1 MSLSAGFSSSRC
13 LATYSLAACLF
24 HQTAN
29 STTPKTKQYSS
40 CYSTQV
46 KATKIKTFILKICN
60 LEKRP
65 PVLNREP
72 FLVYQFLLHTRR
84 LIPSN
89 LITPWHFHIPLFYLC
104 ELAQKRNGIG
114 YRLALIGENEFVK
127 FTGITPRPFP

>member
-1 MSLSAGFSSSRC
+1 MILLNSVLSISDNTNE
-13 LATYSLAACLF
+13 ATHLLRG
-24 HQTAN
+24 TA
-29 STTPKTKQYSS
+29 PKTKQYSS

-72 FLVYQFLLHTRR
+72 FLVYQFLLHIRQ

-89 LITPWHFHIPLFYLC
+89 LIHYRGNNIPFFFDC
-104 ELAQKRNGIG
+104 EPAQKGSGIG
-114 YRLALIGENEFVK
+114 RRLALIEERKFVK